1 MGAVSKTEIPRPGG
15 GRGGNERGASSK
27 RQNGTATWV
36 GNSSSGHL
44 PEKVKKLTREDVRG
58 PGPCSP
64 VYAAVTRTPP
74 GTRPQGTTGRWGV
87 ACPPGGRRAALTG
100 GGRRRWRPLES
111 TVRVTQATR
120 RGTEATTSA
129 TRETDN
135 RQQTSWTSGREL
147 RATDGR
153 AEAAGGD
160 GRRGGEGGEGSS
172 EALAPLKRARRY
184 CATPA
189 QQAEHRVSSGRA
201 PSSQVASGSRVKWG
215 SLCTAAHT
223 QGGGP
228 LPGQCPPQDTEVP
241 SPRHSP
247 GPAPRPRAPGGH

>member
-1 MGAVSKTEIPRPGG
+1 MGCRPPLPLELGSHGRNSPGSRMGAVSKTEIPRPGG

-111 TVRVTQATR
+111 TVRVTQAAR

-147 RATDGR
+147 RATDGTP
-153 AEAAGGD
+153 EGTGVGAAKGA
-160 GRRGGEGGEGSS
+160 RG
-172 EALAPLKRARRY
+172 RAR
-184 CATPA
+184 
-189 QQAEHRVSSGRA
+189 
-201 PSSQVASGSRVKWG
+201 PS
-215 SLCTAAHT
+215 
-223 QGGGP
+223 
-228 LPGQCPPQDTEVP
+228 
-241 SPRHSP
+241 
-247 GPAPRPRAPGGH
+247 RP